1 MTQNQAAR
9 RKFCLHA
16 ASPLILVCLWLAP
29 LATQPAQAQDTTPP
43 QQQTANAAPQQF
55 VIERIE
61 FVGNRRI
68 QRDTLLAKILSHPG
82 DPYSEDAA
90 RRDFRLL
97 WNTGYFEDVRLEIED
112 SPDMPN
118 GKILVYYV
126 TERPTIRGIKYN
138 GIKSITESDILD
150 AYKDRKLEL
159 TQESQFDPTKI
170 KRAEVIIEQLLAQRG
185 HMFAGVKPTYQRVA
199 ATNAVELTFN
209 VDEGPKVKVGKIV
222 IEGNHVFSS
231 NKIVR
236 SMRHSRPM
244 GIPLGFATIGVFAK
258 TYDRGKLDED
268 IAVGVTGLYRDHGYF
283 KVNVGDPILHT
294 YKVNTGFLPHG
305 VPFIGRKL
313 GIRTDITLPIEEG
326 VQYRMGKLI
335 IRSANPDEQLY
346 FTPEFLENAFPIKK
360 GQIFSATK
368 IRKSFED
375 YTKLYGGF
383 GFIDFNVNPNFDV
396 DDATKTVNLTLD
408 FDQGKQFFVRRIEFQ
423 GNTTTRDKVIR
434 RELLLDE
441 GSLFNDHLWE
451 LSILRLNQLGY
462 FDTIKKE
469 NADLKRDVKAG
480 TVDINL
486 KVHEKGKQSVSFSG
500 GVSGLA
506 GSFLGLA
513 YQTNNFLGLG
523 ETLSFSADF
532 GSIQRSFLFGFTE
545 PYLFDRPIST
555 GFTLFSNR
563 YNFNQQKELSIL
575 AGQNVAINPALAQN
589 YSQNSKGFTLFASY
603 PLHRYAFTRVSI
615 TYGWTKSD
623 ISTFSQASQLLFQ
636 SLQFSS
642 LAGSTTLSGIV
653 SSKIT
658 PSISYDTVNSPINPT
673 AGKSFEYSLGFEG
686 GPLGGSVDTLSN
698 IFLMK
703 YFHPTYHRRNVI
715 AMRLQTAWTTGFNG
729 KVLPPYGRY
738 YLGGETDVRGF
749 EFFNISPW
757 TYIPS
762 SVNTTVPFLDP
773 TKLNSNGSPTPSA
786 VTVPT
791 LQFFATRPGGD
802 FQTVG
807 NVEYRI
813 PIAGPVSV
821 SLFGDVGIDGII
833 RTSQLQLNPATLHL
847 MSTQYPNPFFPNIK
861 LSSNLPIVSGTNF
874 HPRTSTGV
882 EFVVFLPIVN
892 APFRFYY
899 AYNPTRLD
907 QTIVGPSGAY
917 SLSPQLIASLPPGVL
932 KTQIIP
938 FLNNALNQQVQR
950 FPTGLVEPRS
960 TFRFT
965 VARTF

>member
-1 MTQNQAAR
+1 LFIFLPGPRALAQQTSPPQPQAA
-9 RKFCLHA
+9 
-16 ASPLILVCLWLAP
+16 AS
-29 LATQPAQAQDTTPP
+29 
-43 QQQTANAAPQQF
+43 AAPQS

-61 FVGNRRI
+61 FEGNRRI
-68 QRDTLLAKILSHPG
+68 QRDTLLARILSHPG
-82 DPYSEDAA
+82 DPYNEDAV

-97 WNTGYFEDVRLEIED
+97 WNTGFFEDIRLEVED
-112 SPDMPN
+112 SPDQPN
-118 GKILVYYV
+118 GKILVFYV
-126 TERPTIRGIKYN
+126 SERPTIRNIHYN
-138 GIKSITESDILD
+138 GLKSITESDVLD
-150 AYKDRKLEL
+150 AFKDRKVGLS
-159 TQESQFDPTKI
+159 QESQFDPTKV
-170 KRAEVIIEQLLAQRG
+170 KRAEIIIEQLLAQRG
-185 HMFAGVKPTYQRVA
+185 HMFASVKPTYQRIA
-199 ATNAVELTFN
+199 ATNAVVLTFN
-209 VDEGPKVKVGKIV
+209 VDEGPKVKVGHIV
-222 IEGNHVFSS
+222 IQGNRIFSS
-231 NKIVR
+231 NHIIR

-244 GIPLGFATIGVFAK
+244 GIPLGFATINVFGK

-268 IAVGVTGLYRDHGYF
+268 IAVGVVGLYRDHGYF
-283 KVNVGDPILHT
+283 KVNVGDPILKT
-294 YKVNTGFLPHG
+294 YKVESGLFPHG
-305 VPFIGRKL
+305 VPLIGRKL
-313 GIRTDITLPIEEG
+313 GIRTDITIPIEEG
-326 VQYRMGKLI
+326 TQYHMGKLV
-335 IRSANPDEQLY
+335 IRSANPDEQLF

-396 DDATKTVNLTLD
+396 DDAAKSVNLTLD
-408 FDQGKQFFVRRIEFQ
+408 FDQGKQFFVRRIEFR

-451 LSILRLNQLGY
+451 LSILRLNQLG
-462 FDTIKKE
+462 FFNEIKKE

-486 KVHEKGKQSVSFSG
+486 KVKEKGKQSISFSG

-523 ETLSFSADF
+523 ETLTFSANF
-532 GSIQRSFLFGFTE
+532 GSIQRSLLFGFTE
-545 PYLFDRPIST
+545 PYLLDRPIST
-555 GFTLFSNR
+555 GFTIFSNK

-575 AGQNVAINPALAQN
+575 AGQNIAINPALAQN
-589 YSQNSKGFTLFASY
+589 YSQNSKGFTIFASY
-603 PLHRYAFTRVSI
+603 PLRRYAFTRVAV

-642 LAGSTTLSGIV
+642 LAGSSTLNGIV
-653 SSKIT
+653 SSKLT
-658 PSISYDTVNSPINPT
+658 PSISYDTVNSPLNPT
-673 AGKSFEYSLGFEG
+673 AGKSFEYSLGLEG
-686 GPLGGSVDTLSN
+686 GPLGGNVDTLSN

-715 AMRLQTAWTTGFNG
+715 AMRLQTAWTTGFSG

-762 SVNTTVPFLDP
+762 SVNTTVPFVDP
-773 TKLNSNGSPTPSA
+773 TKLNSNGTPTLSA

-791 LQFFATRPGGD
+791 LQYFATRPGGD
-802 FQTVG
+802 FQTVA
-807 NVEYRI
+807 NLEYRI
-813 PIAGPVSV
+813 PIAGPVSF
-821 SLFGDVGIDGII
+821 SLFGDLGLDGIT
-833 RTSQLQLNPATLHL
+833 RSSQLQLNPTAVQQL
-847 MSTQYPNPFFPNIK
+847 SSQYPNSFFPNTRV
-861 LSSNLPIVSGTNF
+861 SVNLPIVSGTNF

-899 AYNPTRLD
+899 AYNPTRLNE
-907 QTIVGPSGAY
+907 TIVGPRGAY

-932 KTQIIP
+932 QSQIIP
-938 FLNNALNQQVQR
+938 FLNNTLDQQVQR
-950 FPTGLVEPRS
+950 FPTGLVEPHS

>member
-1 MTQNQAAR
+1 MFVLLPAPPAR
-9 RKFCLHA
+9 A
-16 ASPLILVCLWLAP
+16 QQTSPS
-29 LATQPAQAQDTTPP
+29 QAQS
-43 QQQTANAAPQQF
+43 AAPAAQQS

-68 QRDTLLAKILSHPG
+68 QRDTLLARILSHPG
-82 DPYSEDAA
+82 DPYNEDAV

-97 WNTGYFEDVRLEIED
+97 WNTGYFEDIRLEVEE
-112 SPDMPN
+112 SPDQPN
-118 GKILVYYV
+118 GKIIVYYV
-126 TERPTIRGIKYN
+126 TERPTIRNIHYN
-138 GIKSITESDILD
+138 GLKSITESDVLD
-150 AYKDRKLEL
+150 AFKDRKLAL
-159 TQESQFDPTKI
+159 SQESQFDPTKV
-170 KRAEVIIEQLLAQRG
+170 KRAEIIIEQLLAQRG
-185 HMFAGVKPTYQRVA
+185 HMFASVKPTYQRIA
-199 ATNAVELTFN
+199 ATNAVVLTFN
-209 VDEGPKVKVGKIV
+209 VDEGPKVKVGHIV
-222 IEGNHVFSS
+222 IQGNHVFSS
-231 NKIVR
+231 NHIVR

-244 GIPLGFATIGVFAK
+244 GIPLGFATINVFAK

-268 IAVGVTGLYRDHGYF
+268 IAVGVVGLYRDHGYF
-283 KVNVGDPILHT
+283 KVNVGDPGLHT
-294 YKVNTGFLPHG
+294 YKVNTGLFPHG
-305 VPFIGRKL
+305 VPLIGRKL
-313 GIRTDITLPIEEG
+313 GIRTDITIPIEEG
-326 VQYRMGKLI
+326 TQYHMGKLI

-396 DDATKTVNLTLD
+396 DEASKSVNLTLD

-523 ETLSFSADF
+523 ETLTFSADF
-532 GSIQRSFLFGFTE
+532 GSIQRSLLFGFTE
-545 PYLFDRPIST
+545 PYLLDRPIST
-555 GFTLFSNR
+555 GFTIFSNR

-575 AGQNVAINPALAQN
+575 AGQNIAINPALAQN
-589 YSQNSKGFTLFASY
+589 YSQNSKGFTVFASY

-642 LAGSTTLSGIV
+642 LAGSSNLNGIV
-653 SSKIT
+653 SSKVT
-658 PSISYDTVNSPINPT
+658 PSISYDTVNSPLNPT
-673 AGKSFEYSLGFEG
+673 AGKSFEYSFGLEG
-686 GPLGGSVDTLSN
+686 GPLGGNVDTISN

-715 AMRLQTAWTTGFNG
+715 GMRLQTAWTTGYGG

-757 TYIPS
+757 TFIPS
-762 SVNTTVPFLDP
+762 SVNTPVTFLNPFILNPNGGP
-773 TKLNSNGSPTPSA
+773 TQQTI
-786 VTVPT
+786 TVPT
-791 LQFFATRPGGD
+791 LQYFATRPGGD
-802 FQTVG
+802 FQTVA
-807 NVEYRI
+807 NLEYRI
-813 PIAGPVSV
+813 PIAGPVSF
-821 SLFGDVGIDGII
+821 SLFGDLGLDGIT
-833 RTSQLQLNPATLHL
+833 RTSQVQLNPTLVQQ
-847 MSTQYPNPFFPNIK
+847 MSSQYPNPFFPNTHV
-861 LSSNLPIVSGTNF
+861 SANLPIVSGTNF

-899 AYNPTRLD
+899 AYNPTRLNE
-907 QTIVGPSGAY
+907 TIVGPRGAY
-917 SLSPQLIASLPPGVL
+917 YLSPQLRATLPPGVL
-932 KTQIIP
+932 PSQIIP
-938 FLNNALNQQVQR
+938 FLNHALDQQVQR
-950 FPTGLVEPRS
+950 FPTGLVEPHS